1 MFREAARSTAF
12 KGMGAKARLFKSRT
26 HRTEQFAFRFER
38 WVKRHKF
45 GGPAALKLNAGIADH
60 GKYPQARRCKSARRD
75 PTERNSV
82 LRSERRSS
90 GFRAR
95 RWRARQPQRGGGG
108 GGFVFLHFLSY
119 ADAFH
124 ARLRCLTPSA
134 VSAALSPA
142 PHHDATLV
150 ITAVR
155 LSAGIATLHAIGGM
169 RSTKLT
175 ALVYCSFI
183 TPVVMS
189 TETPPHATNARPS
202 SVACS
207 AQAASVVP

>member
-1 MFREAARSTAF
+1 MLREAARSTAF

-38 WVKRHKF
+38 WVKRHKC
-45 GGPAALKLNAGIADH
+45 GGAAALKLNAGIADH
-60 GKYPQARRCKSARRD
+60 GKYPQARTCESARRD
-75 PTERNSV
+75 PTERNPV

-95 RWRARQPQRGGGG
+95 RRRARRGGGG
-108 GGFVFLHFLSY
+108 GGFVFLRFLSD

-134 VSAALSPA
+134 VSAAPSSA

-189 TETPPHATNARPS
+189 TETPPHTTNARPS

>member
-1 MFREAARSTAF
+1 MANIPKLE
-12 KGMGAKARLFKSRT
+12 GANLLGEILQSGIQCSGVSVGRR
-26 HRTEQFAFRFER
+26 
-38 WVKRHKF
+38 VF
-45 GGPAALKLNAGIADH
+45 GPDVGEPVN
-60 GKYPQARRCKSARRD
+60 PS
-75 PTERNSV
+75 
-82 LRSERRSS
+82 
-90 GFRAR
+90 
-95 RWRARQPQRGGGG
+95 GGGG
-108 GGFVFLHFLSY
+108 GGGLVFLRFLSD